1 MGVQAPKPAA
11 AAEQTGTQS
20 GTSRQSAHEDREYGS
35 RGNSGFDRGYRDDGG
50 RDRDRTPTI
59 GWGQF
64 NAQTG
69 LRGTK
74 NGDGEAHKISGYITE
89 VLKKP
94 GAVSKQDVLFFP
106 FVLNGGH
113 NGIPNE
119 RSAAVLAAV
128 HQQTGVCY
136 YAVIFGGTAV
146 SETAKMSREVPMGD
160 RSAYDQITERPNTLV
175 EALCFDS
182 PFGRD
187 GDSHLSVLTSKVAD
201 LVSAPLKVGVVAH
214 NAGMWIYTP
223 TGTEKNP
230 SVSDETKIDQWLAV
244 LENCVINHLESTR
257 LLAPQNSFKM
267 IKSSERRLTVTVQSG
282 TPDYECADGV
292 FVSNN
297 LRFVVTAGS
306 SSRDYNDGESNRVIL
321 GTVYGRASLTHN
333 CDYYGGNSRDDE
345 RPLRLSLSLNGVE
358 TNVPAPAFTQ
368 LLIGAILK
376 SIDEDNGNDVRQA
389 TIPLKNEAG
398 YREFAALVGANGIKN
413 FAGAGGEFG
422 DDILAS
428 PGQFLSMVT
437 NRGVDVRVD
446 YDLTNAGWAATI
458 GDLFLAAYGTKS
470 AAKAAT
476 DRVYGGI
483 EAYFGIQMDTRHNIS
498 SPAGI
503 QYTGS
508 LQVGNQQRSLQS
520 FDLVAGLTCMQ
531 PRLADV
537 DTPAA
542 LDWSD
547 DAPSRLLTM
556 QAALLKRHFPTA
568 NYVSIA
574 FGFRLEDDFMD
585 ALMDALGDAGFTV
598 RNIGTGADMQMGRAT
613 HYAHSRFA
621 SGRRNGG
628 SRGYNGRNFG

>member
-1 MGVQAPKPAA
+1 MAFQAPNQQPTQ
-11 AAEQTGTQS
+11 EQTTRDADA
-20 GTSRQSAHEDREYGS
+20 SRQFQQERRHED
-35 RGNSGFDRGYRDDGG
+35 NDRGGFNRRYSREDD
-50 RDRDRTPTI
+50 DRTNRNQSI

-64 NAQTG
+64 NAQAG
-69 LRGTK
+69 MRATK
-74 NGDGEAHKISGYITE
+74 SGDGEAHKISGYITE

-94 GAVSKQDVLFFP
+94 GAVSKQGVLFFP
-106 FVLNGGH
+106 FVLNGSH
-113 NGIPNE
+113 NGVPND

-136 YAVIFGGTAV
+136 YAVIFGGATV
-146 SETAKMSREVPMGD
+146 LEMAKMSREVPMAD
-160 RSAYDQITERPNTLV
+160 RSTHDQITERPNTIV

-201 LVSAPLKVGVVAH
+201 LVSDPLNVSVTAH
-214 NAGMWIYTP
+214 NVGIWIYTP

-230 SVSDETKIDQWLAV
+230 SVSDESRIDHWLAV
-244 LENCVINHLESTR
+244 LENCVINHLEATR
-257 LLAPQNSFKM
+257 LTAPRNTFSTIRQ
-267 IKSSERRLTVTVQSG
+267 SERRLTVTVQNG
-282 TPDYECADGV
+282 TPDFETTEGV
-292 FVSNN
+292 LVAAN

-306 SSRDYNDGESNRVIL
+306 SSRDYGDGESSRVVI

-333 CDYYGGNSRDDE
+333 SDYYPGSNSRDDE
-345 RPLRLSLSLNGVE
+345 RPLRLSLSLNGVD
-358 TNVPAPAFTQ
+358 TNIPAPAFTA
-368 LLIGAILK
+368 LLVGAVLK
-376 SIDEDNGNDVRQA
+376 SIDEDGGNDVRQA
-389 TIPLKNEAG
+389 TIPLKNESG
-398 YREFAALVGANGIKN
+398 YREFAALAGAHGIKN
-413 FAGAGGEFG
+413 FMGQGVVFD
-422 DDILAS
+422 DDILSS

-446 YDLTNAGWAATI
+446 FDLTDTTWAATMA
-458 GDLFLAAYGTKS
+458 DFFLAAYGTKS
-470 AAKAAT
+470 ASKAAS

-483 EAYFGIQMDTRHNIS
+483 EAYFGIELDKRYAIS
-498 SPAGI
+498 EPAGI

-520 FDLVAGLTCMQ
+520 FDLLAGLTCKANMY
-531 PRLADV
+531 DV

-542 LDWSD
+542 LDWSN
-547 DAPSRLLTM
+547 DAPTRLLAS
-556 QAALLKRHFPTA
+556 QAALIKRQFPTA
-568 NYVSIA
+568 SYISIA
-574 FGFRLEDDFMD
+574 FGFRLNDDFMD
-585 ALMDALGDAGFTV
+585 TLMDALGAAGFSI